1 MKYIVPVLVGSFIG
15 YITNYLAIKMLF
27 RPYSEIRIFGFK
39 IPFTPGLI
47 PKEKNRIAKSVGEAV
62 GTHLLSSDV
71 IIETLI
77 SDRVKNEMTNY
88 IEKRIIL
95 IKNSTKSIKNLAE
108 DLGADFNKLKNILS
122 YSISKLII
130 KIVKSNY
137 SREKIENILK
147 KYLVESFTN
156 IIDSLYFKNIINDL
170 DSVFYKSLNNY
181 KNFIKSKADEA
192 LLNLKDD
199 NRYLI
204 QVIPIEITN
213 KIKYLINKNGEK
225 QSQFLLELIRKKT
238 IRDEI
243 KRYISSLVEVNLG
256 RFATML
262 ISIDHISERILLSF
276 ETYLQNPENYNKVS
290 SFFESVVDKVLEIK
304 VSDITSFINNETSN
318 SIIDNIWDKILINY
332 LTDENKNK
340 VKNYIKSLINS
351 NNENIIMWISNCIC
365 NLIENEME
373 TEKTLKFLES
383 IATII
388 INYIGTISI
397 SNLMLSIELKSIRS
411 FIDLIQIHFENFIKD
426 RASAIVELIDIPNMV
441 ENRINSFEPQ
451 FAEKVI
457 LEVANK
463 ELAAITWLGALLGGI
478 MGLLTPLLIK

>member
-1 MKYIVPVLVGSFIG
+1 M
-15 YITNYLAIKMLF
+15 
-27 RPYSEIRIFGFK
+27 
-39 IPFTPGLI
+39 
-47 PKEKNRIAKSVGEAV
+47 
-62 GTHLLSSDV
+62 
-71 IIETLI
+71 
-77 SDRVKNEMTNY
+77 
-88 IEKRIIL
+88 
-95 IKNSTKSIKNLAE
+95 
-108 DLGADFNKLKNILS
+108 
-122 YSISKLII
+122 
-130 KIVKSNY
+130 
-137 SREKIENILK
+137 
-147 KYLVESFTN
+147 
-156 IIDSLYFKNIINDL
+156 
-170 DSVFYKSLNNY
+170 
-181 KNFIKSKADEA
+181 
-192 LLNLKDD
+192 
-199 NRYLI
+199 
-204 QVIPIEITN
+204 
-213 KIKYLINKNGEK
+213 
-225 QSQFLLELIRKKT
+225 
-238 IRDEI
+238 
-243 KRYISSLVEVNLG
+243 
-256 RFATML
+256 
-262 ISIDHISERILLSF
+262 
-276 ETYLQNPENYNKVS
+276 
-290 SFFESVVDKVLEIK
+290 
-304 VSDITSFINNETSN
+304 
-318 SIIDNIWDKILINY
+318 INY